1 MLSNPKFVEWVA
13 STTKGGALRGF
24 DGAVENF
31 FRLGAVAGKSSQEEA
46 ELSNQYLEIIKQ
58 SSEMMQ
64 QNQQQQQMNQQNQQA
79 EQNLQQTATG
89 APSAPS
95 APAPVNTQVT
105 DPLQYGALFPQD
117 SLGQAIAQR
126 KVI

>member
-1 MLSNPKFVEWVA
+1 MLSNPAFVRWVA
-13 STTKGGALRGF
+13 STTKGGAIRGF

-64 QNQQQQQMNQQNQQA
+64 QNQQQQQMDQ
-79 EQNLQQTATG
+79 QNLQQATTV

-95 APAPVNTQVT
+95 APTPVNTQVT
-105 DPLQYGALFPQD
+105 DPQQYSALFPQD
-117 SLGQAIAQR
+117 TLGQAIAQQ
-126 KVI
+126 KII